1 MGLYTGSPG
10 LIVVLAAL
18 CAQAAAAT
26 ISRAEVG
33 EKNGKYTVSFEA
45 VVDADSR
52 KVRRLMTDYAHLDRL
67 SKTIIESRIL
77 KTENNKQ
84 RIALVARACV
94 LFFCKTLKKVED
106 VETLKNGDIVTVA
119 IPQLSD
125 FHYALEQWQILAER
139 NRTRIKYQAELQP
152 SFYIPPLI
160 GPWLVKSKIHDELET
175 TTTILENL
183 ANHDPGFL

>member
-1 MGLYTGSPG
+1 M
-10 LIVVLAAL
+10 VVLAAL

-26 ISRAEVG
+26 ITRADVS

-52 KVRRLMTDYAHLDRL
+52 NVRRLMTDYAHLDRL

-84 RIALVARACV
+84 RIGLVARVCV
-94 LFFCKTLKKVED
+94 LFFCKTMKKVED
-106 VETLKNGDIVTVA
+106 VETLKNGDIVTAA

-125 FHYALEQWQILAER
+125 FHYALEHWQILAEQ
-139 NRTRIKYQAELQP
+139 NQTRIKYQAELRP

-160 GPWLVKSKIHDELET
+160 GPWLVKSKIRDELEA
-175 TTTILENL
+175 TTIALESL
-183 ANHDPGFL
+183 AKS